1 MNELQITEL
10 NGQRVLTTQQIAD
23 GYGTKKRTIV
33 DNFGNNKSRFKEGK
47 HFFLLDGEELKK
59 FKDNNENFGVVGNR
73 APKLYLWTEK
83 GALLHAKSLGTDEA
97 WDMYD
102 ILVDTYF
109 KVQEEKQLPQ
119 TPEQQIALLAQGNV
133 NLNKKV
139 EQIENSVLDL
149 TDRFGLPSNKAKVLQ
164 KKVASKVYMFTGGK
178 YSNAHKKLG
187 AKVFREFYKDL
198 NNRFDVVKY
207 SDIPLSRYDE
217 ATEYLDMWQPSFNTT
232 LEIRGLNSQTSFDF
246 EAQKGK
252 HMGDKRSPTKT
263 VTSWPNVTFW
273 SEGKTNSMNKEE
285 FEEFK
290 SRTVWPNG
298 VGEMRVRDAYNT
310 VMERLKS

>member
-10 NGQRVLTTQQIAD
+10 NGQRVLTTQQIAE
-23 GYGTKKRTIV
+23 GYGTTNKVISNNFNNNRT
-33 DNFGNNKSRFKEGK
+33 RFEEGK
-47 HFFLLDGEELKK
+47 HFVLLVGEYLKEFLHSQNLGTQNKI
-59 FKDNNENFGVVGNR
+59 R
-73 APKLYLWTEK
+73 KLYLWTEK

-246 EAQKGK
+246 EA
-252 HMGDKRSPTKT
+252 
-263 VTSWPNVTFW
+263 
-273 SEGKTNSMNKEE
+273 
-285 FEEFK
+285 
-290 SRTVWPNG
+290 
-298 VGEMRVRDAYNT
+298 
-310 VMERLKS
+310 